1 MPDLPPLPASWNKAN
16 KFIGKFGV
24 EEEEEENECEDDEQ
38 AEGGDSNEE
47 GEEANLHHIALA

>member
-1 MPDLPPLPASWNKAN
+1 LKSITKQYTHLL
-16 KFIGKFGV
+16 GKFGV
-24 EEEEEENECEDDEQ
+24 EEEEDENECEDDEQ